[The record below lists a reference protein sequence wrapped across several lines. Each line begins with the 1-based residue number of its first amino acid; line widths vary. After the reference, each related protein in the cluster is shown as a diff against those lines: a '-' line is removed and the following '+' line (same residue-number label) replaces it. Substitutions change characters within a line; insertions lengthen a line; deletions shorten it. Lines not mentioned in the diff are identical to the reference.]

1 MSYCPKGSPRRNL
14 MHTTEPFL
22 KSSALSHGT
31 CLLLDDLQL
40 AFFDLRHDLF
50 NDGFV
55 LFQFLLDRVP
65 ALFRYLIIA

>member
-1 MSYCPKGSPRRNL
+1 MSYCPEGSPRRNL
-14 MHTTEPFL
+14 MHTAEPLL
-22 KSSALSHGT
+22 KRCALSHGT

-40 AFFDLRHDLF
+40 ALFDLRHDLF
-50 NDGFV
+50 NDSFV